1 MQRIFFSVT
10 LLLCFLLS
18 YSVSV
23 SQVSTFDTSYVVCS
37 SAQFD
42 YTNPKTVNSGY
53 YYYYSPKWLAYEKKN
68 SSYSNIVMREMTYD
82 GYGPEIMITN
92 DINCFNLNPSFDG
105 DIIVWQSNKYGNWDI
120 FFSQY
125 INGSW
130 SQPIRLDST
139 SSDEKEPYVLYKSSG
154 LIQNVFYYLTFRR
167 DNDIGFKKFNVSEG
181 KWAGDTII
189 TANINETCLSPLILP
204 RLFYE
209 YKVCFLRQINDS
221 TRRINYK
228 SFEELNNPYN
238 VSWLHNVEIY
248 QPKTQEN
255 LGISRGYN
263 ALYLTYDYDT
273 LNTVHSIGR
282 NFYSFPQLNVF
293 TKIPGGKNSMGKGIE
308 PLILITPTTTPSN
321 TSLLN
326 DFSFAAFAFIR
337 KSNDSTMICA
347 SKEYYENT
355 NPELNRFYVGNE
367 STELKFVITPRSFTY
382 DNWYKIRV
390 IWEQKINNKIALV
403 ESYMTDFITNY
414 TNNPKSYSLLQNYP
428 NPFNPKT
435 NILFEIP
442 INSHVKLTI
451 YDILGKKITTLVNG
465 NLRVGRYEIDWDASG
480 YSGGI
485 YFCRLETKDFSEV
498 RKMVLLK

>member
-18 YSVSV
+18 YTISI

-37 SAQFD
+37 SEQFD
-42 YTNPKTVNSGY
+42 YTNPKTVNSR
-53 YYYYSPKWLAYEKKN
+53 YSYTSFLNGLAYEKKT

-92 DINCFNLNPSFDG
+92 DVNCFNLNPSFDD
-105 DIIVWQSNKYGNWDI
+105 DIIVWQSNKYGSWDI

-125 INGSW
+125 SNGIW
-130 SQPIRLDST
+130 SQPIRFDST
-139 SSDEKEPYVLYKSSG
+139 SSDETEPYVLYKSSG

-189 TANINETCLSPLILP
+189 TANINETCLNPLILTNF
-204 RLFYE
+204 FYE
-209 YKVCFLRQINDS
+209 YKVCFLKQVNDS

-228 SFEELNNPYN
+228 SFEELNNPYH
-238 VSWLHNVEIY
+238 VSWLHSVEIY

-273 LNTVHSIGR
+273 LNAVHTVGAENGFFSSI
-282 NFYSFPQLNVF
+282 NIF
-293 TKIPGGKNSMGKGIE
+293 TKIPDGKNIQGKGIE
-308 PLILITPTTTPSN
+308 PLILITPLDTLIS
-321 TSLLN
+321 N
-326 DFSFAAFAFIR
+326 DFSFTAFAFIR

-347 SKEYYENT
+347 SKEYDDNN
-355 NPELNRFYVGNE
+355 NPTIKRFYIGDEN
-367 STELKFVITPRSFTY
+367 TELKFVITPRSFTS
-382 DNWYKIRV
+382 DHWYKIRV
-390 IWEQKINNKIALV
+390 IWEQKVNNKIALV
-403 ESYMTDFITNY
+403 EAFMTDFITYYN
-414 TNNPKSYSLLQNYP
+414 NNPERYLLLQNYP
-428 NPFNPKT
+428 NPFNPIT

-442 INSHVKLTI
+442 YNSQVKLTI

-465 NLRVGRYEIDWDASG
+465 NLKVGRYEVDWDASG
-480 YSGGI
+480 YPGGV
-485 YFCRLETKDFSEV
+485 YFYKLETRDFSEV